1 MKTTIRS
8 RILRSSCIAASLA
21 CFAVGIAGILGA
33 YSLASSSGK
42 KLGDYV
48 TNSCAAT
55 FAEEFTYVS
64 ESLDKAVPSENG
76 DYTFDKVFMYG
87 QDDSYDLA
95 GADTELSA
103 LNDGDFTFTQP
114 VVNSAGDRVI
124 LAAKGR
130 EDGVIVGELSYD
142 YFVAILDTLKRE
154 DNDLG
159 YIIRPDGMLLLAN
172 DYETTLP
179 GVSASDQLGLGNIMT
194 ALNSGES
201 GTASERSQTAG
212 GARMMF
218 TYKPIADTGYYVI
231 YGTPCADIYKT
242 FYIVMSLVVVIT
254 IIDLVVAFLTA
265 ARVSTKICQ
274 PIAEA
279 TDRLEKLSQG
289 DVHSE
294 FHSNDRGDETQVLS
308 EAMQLTIDRLSSY
321 INDIS
326 NVLSALSSGDLT
338 AESSIEYDGD
348 FAGIRAS
355 LDKIT
360 AELHDTMSDIRE
372 AGSQVQSGADAL
384 SDGAQVLAKNAA
396 EEASALTEITSQAED
411 IRQRINATAENSRSA
426 AELLAKMNESSAE
439 CGKTMSDMTSAMEEI
454 RQNSEEIRKI
464 VTMIDDIAFQT
475 NILALNAAI
484 EAARAGEAGKG
495 FAVVA
500 DEVGNLAG
508 KSAQAAQNT
517 MELVAKSSSSVQRGT
532 ELTDETERAL
542 GSISGYI
549 TSFGDVIG
557 SIATDSSGE
566 SEAIT
571 QINQGLGR
579 ITTVVQS
586 NSGAAENTAATAEEL
601 RSQTDVLYGRLSA
614 FRLTKEN

>member
-64 ESLDKAVPSENG
+64 ESLDKAVPSEDG

>member
-1 MKTTIRS
+1 
-8 RILRSSCIAASLA
+8 
-21 CFAVGIAGILGA
+21 
-33 YSLASSSGK
+33 
-42 KLGDYV
+42 
-48 TNSCAAT
+48 
-55 FAEEFTYVS
+55 
-64 ESLDKAVPSENG
+64 
-76 DYTFDKVFMYG
+76 
-87 QDDSYDLA
+87 
-95 GADTELSA
+95 
-103 LNDGDFTFTQP
+103 
-114 VVNSAGDRVI
+114 
-124 LAAKGR
+124 
-130 EDGVIVGELSYD
+130 
-142 YFVAILDTLKRE
+142 
-154 DNDLG
+154 
-159 YIIRPDGMLLLAN
+159 
-172 DYETTLP
+172 
-179 GVSASDQLGLGNIMT
+179 
-194 ALNSGES
+194 
-201 GTASERSQTAG
+201 
-212 GARMMF
+212 
-218 TYKPIADTGYYVI
+218 
-231 YGTPCADIYKT
+231 
-242 FYIVMSLVVVIT
+242 
-254 IIDLVVAFLTA
+254 
-265 ARVSTKICQ
+265 
-274 PIAEA
+274 
-279 TDRLEKLSQG
+279 
-289 DVHSE
+289 
-294 FHSNDRGDETQVLS
+294 
-308 EAMQLTIDRLSSY
+308 
-321 INDIS
+321 
-326 NVLSALSSGDLT
+326 
-338 AESSIEYDGD
+338 
-348 FAGIRAS
+348 
-355 LDKIT
+355 
-360 AELHDTMSDIRE
+360 
-372 AGSQVQSGADAL
+372 
-384 SDGAQVLAKNAA
+384 
-396 EEASALTEITSQAED
+396 
-411 IRQRINATAENSRSA
+411 
-426 AELLAKMNESSAE
+426 MNESSAE

>member
-154 DNDLG
+154 DDDLG

-557 SIATDSSGE
+557 SIAADSSGE

>member
-8 RILRSSCIAASLA
+8 RILRSSCIAAAGA

-55 FAEEFTYVS
+55 FAEELTYVS
-64 ESLDKAVPSENG
+64 DSLDEAVPSEDG

-103 LNDGDFTFTQP
+103 LNNGDFTFTQP

-130 EDGVIVGELSYD
+130 EDGVIVGELSYE

-172 DYETTLP
+172 DYEATLP

-218 TYKPIADTGYYVI
+218 TYKPISDTGYYVI
-231 YGTPCADIYKT
+231 YGTPCADIYTT
-242 FYIVMSLVVVIT
+242 FYIVMTLVVVIT
-254 IIDLVVAFLTA
+254 IIDLVAAFLTA
-265 ARVSTKICQ
+265 ARVSTKISQ

-279 TDRLEKLSQG
+279 TNRLEKLSQG

-321 INDIS
+321 ISDIS

-338 AESSIEYDGD
+338 AESSIEYAGD

-566 SEAIT
+566 SEAIM

>member
-1 MKTTIRS
+1 MPQR
-8 RILRSSCIAASLA
+8 
-21 CFAVGIAGILGA
+21 
-33 YSLASSSGK
+33 
-42 KLGDYV
+42 
-48 TNSCAAT
+48 
-55 FAEEFTYVS
+55 
-64 ESLDKAVPSENG
+64 
-76 DYTFDKVFMYG
+76 
-87 QDDSYDLA
+87 
-95 GADTELSA
+95 
-103 LNDGDFTFTQP
+103 
-114 VVNSAGDRVI
+114 
-124 LAAKGR
+124 GR

-321 INDIS
+321 ISDIS

-338 AESSIEYDGD
+338 AESSIEYAGD

-566 SEAIT
+566 SEAIM

>member
-154 DNDLG
+154 DDDLG

-172 DYETTLP
+172 DYEATLP

>member
-8 RILRSSCIAASLA
+8 RILRSSCIAAAGA

-55 FAEEFTYVS
+55 FAEELTYVS
-64 ESLDKAVPSENG
+64 DSLDEAVPSEDG

-87 QDDSYDLA
+87 HDDSYDLA

-103 LNDGDFTFTQP
+103 FNNGDFTFTQP

-154 DNDLG
+154 DDDLG

-172 DYETTLP
+172 DYEATLP
-179 GVSASDQLGLGNIMT
+179 GVSASDQLGLGSIMT

-218 TYKPIADTGYYVI
+218 TYKPISDTGYYVI
-231 YGTPCADIYKT
+231 YGTPCADIYTT

-254 IIDLVVAFLTA
+254 IIDLVAAFLTA
-265 ARVSTKICQ
+265 ARVSTKISQ
-274 PIAEA
+274 PLAEA
-279 TDRLEKLSQG
+279 TNRLEKLSQG

-294 FHSNDRGDETQVLS
+294 FHSNDR
-308 EAMQLTIDRLSSY
+308 LSSY
-321 INDIS
+321 ISDIS

-338 AESSIEYDGD
+338 AESSIEYAGD

-566 SEAIT
+566 SEAIM